1 MTEHEKEVNKW
12 RKEARANKRQQTK
25 LQKVIDEQEIFITYL
40 TKKILRL
47 TEEEEMNMH
56 LTTELN
62 KFKNLNLS
70 EKIETMDTA
79 NAKSIGEN
87 Q

>member
-1 MTEHEKEVNKW
+1 MTESEKEINKW
-12 RKEARANKRQQTK
+12 RKEARANKRQTTK

-62 KFKNLNLS
+62 KFRNLNLS
-70 EKIETMDTA
+70 QKIESMD
-79 NAKSIGEN
+79 NAKSVGEN
-87 Q
+87 K

>member
-12 RKEARANKRQQTK
+12 RKEARANKRQTTK

-70 EKIETMDTA
+70 QKLESMD
-79 NAKSIGEN
+79 NAQSVGEN
-87 Q
+87 K

>member
-1 MTEHEKEVNKW
+1 MTEREKEVNKW
-12 RKEARANKRQQTK
+12 RKEARANKRQTTK

-70 EKIETMDTA
+70 QKIESMD
-79 NAKSIGEN
+79 NAKSVGEN
-87 Q
+87 K

>member
-12 RKEARANKRQQTK
+12 RKEARANKRQTTK

-70 EKIETMDTA
+70 QKIESMD
-79 NAKSIGEN
+79 NAKSVGEN
-87 Q
+87 K